1 MWSSPYFLGFTVRF
15 WYAALIG
22 EKGFDASNSR
32 GLESY
37 EVLPK
42 RKVIVTVDE
51 ISLARFCKSQW
62 RSIMLARTI
71 RGVQKHAVIAAPAL
85 SAILILLIPLSSL
98 AQESQSIDALRQMGR
113 AFASIADQ
121 ASPAVVGVQ
130 ATRTVRSRGFS
141 RDRPYTDPFDDDLFR
156 FFFGPRRFQRDREE
170 PETRQVA
177 QGSGFIISSDGYIL
191 TNNHLVGEAETVTI
205 QLADGRKVTAEI
217 VGADPE
223 TDVAVVKID
232 RTNLPYIELADSD
245 VLDVGEWVIAIGNP
259 FGLSHTVT
267 AGIVSAKGRSRIGVA
282 DYEDFIQTDAAI
294 NMGNSGGPLL
304 NLDGKAVGIN
314 TAIIGPGGN
323 VGIGL
328 AIPSNMAKDIYMQLK
343 ESGEVVRGFLGVS
356 LADLEPG
363 MGEYFDMDDD
373 KGVVIVTVVE
383 GSAAEKAGI
392 QPEDVVVEFEGEPVT
407 NMNEF
412 RNRVAMHKPGS
423 KVQIVVMREGKRR
436 TLTAV
441 LDALPDSGRVAS
453 GGREVQETL
462 GMTLQTLTDELAV
475 RLGYEDLS
483 GVVVMEVR
491 PGSPAADAGIRA
503 GTLIMEVNRSPV
515 RNVREFEEAIDKAS
529 ADERA
534 MLRVRDEGWTRLLML
549 RLPKK

>member
-1 MWSSPYFLGFTVRF
+1 M
-15 WYAALIG
+15 
-22 EKGFDASNSR
+22 
-32 GLESY
+32 
-37 EVLPK
+37 
-42 RKVIVTVDE
+42 VT
-51 ISLARFCKSQW
+51 R
-62 RSIMLARTI
+62 RT
-71 RGVQKHAVIAAPAL
+71 RGVQKPTVIGTPL
-85 SAILILLIPLSSL
+85 FVAILVLAIPLSSL
-98 AQESQSIDALRQMGR
+98 AQDSQSIDALRKMGR
-113 AFASIADQ
+113 AFASIADS

-130 ATRTVRSRGFS
+130 ATRTVRSRGLS
-141 RDRPYTDPFDDDLFR
+141 RDRSYADPFEDDLFR
-156 FFFGPRRFQRDREE
+156 FFFGPRRSPRREE
-170 PETRQVA
+170 PEARQVA
-177 QGSGFIISSDGYIL
+177 QGSGFIISPDGYIL
-191 TNNHLVGEAETVTI
+191 TNNHLVGEAETVTV

-232 RTNLPYIELADSD
+232 RTGLPHIELADSN
-245 VLDVGEWVIAIGNP
+245 VLEVGEWVIAIGNP

-328 AIPSNMAKDIYMQLK
+328 AIPSNMARDIYMQLK

-363 MGEYFDMDDD
+363 MGEYFNVDDD
-373 KGVVIVTVVE
+373 RGVVIVTVVE
-383 GSAAEKAGI
+383 DSAAERAGI
-392 QPEDVVVEFEGEPVT
+392 QPDDVVVEFEGEPVT
-407 NMNEF
+407 SMNEF

-423 KVQIVVMREGKRR
+423 RVRIVVMREGKRQA
-436 TLTAV
+436 LTAV
-441 LDALPDSGRVAS
+441 LDALPESRRVAS
-453 GGREVQETL
+453 GSREVQETL
-462 GMTLQTLTDELAV
+462 GMTLQTLTDELAA
-475 RLGYEDLS
+475 RLGYEGLA

-503 GTLIMEVNRSPV
+503 GTLIMEVNRTPV
-515 RNVREFEEAIDKAS
+515 RNVREFEEAIEKAS
-529 ADERA
+529 GDERA
-534 MLRVRDEGWTRLLML
+534 MLRVRDDAVTRLLML
-549 RLPKK
+549 RLPRK